1 MIFWAKS
8 EYPLLQN
15 VQCMANLPEGPP
27 AEPRR
32 DVIPPS
38 AWFMG
43 LSSEDNPNFFDHQP
57 GDIIAN

>member
-1 MIFWAKS
+1 
-8 EYPLLQN
+8 
-15 VQCMANLPEGPP
+15 MANLPEGPP